1 MRASSADAQET
12 EMTYGSY
19 IGAYRDRLR
28 RSLETLDLAQVE
40 RFVEALESARRDGR
54 RVFLFGNGGS
64 AATASHMACDL
75 NKGVSQGKDR
85 AFKVLCLN
93 DNVPTM
99 TAWANDVAYEE
110 IFLGQLKNFL
120 VPGDLVVAISGSGNS
135 PNVVRAVE
143 WANSQGA
150 VTVGLCGYRGG
161 KLKEMARLVVHV
173 DVDDMQVVEDLHLV
187 VGHMATQAL
196 CGGVP
201 VACVAPGPRRE
212 PI

>member
-1 MRASSADAQET
+1 
-12 EMTYGSY
+12 MTYGSY

-28 RSLETLDLAQVE
+28 RTLEALDLAQVE

-85 AFKVLCLN
+85 AFKVICLN

-99 TAWANDVAYEE
+99 MAWANDVSYEE

-161 KLKEMARLVVHV
+161 KLKEIAHLVVHV
-173 DVDDMQVVEDLHLV
+173 DVDDMQVAEDLHLV

-201 VACVAPGPRRE
+201 VACVALGPGRE
-212 PI
+212 KL